1 MPYGRPYSSGH
12 GYRAPICRWTPSLYP
27 YARRKKRRR
36 GRVTKAQRRPMTNPS
51 LGKSCL
57 RLFGKAVEELVNLLL
72 DIFHQGGPTDR
83 AIALLCDMAFAAIL
97 FSSEISLALGLIV
110 LGLRLSDV
118 YERETSNQLVKNYK
132 EKTKAIR
139 IQRKTSMNPPPTPE
153 ALRNAWK
160 ASRTSLSGKLLAG
173 TLLSDLEPVVDQSYL
188 RAEDGT
194 IVGRRP
200 GIKGWLLQNC
210 PDMLPH
216 YKALMNYKALADKL
230 RKALG
235 IEDPDT
241 LAGVLDFCAG
251 MQAAAEEPQP
261 NAQPEREKEA
271 TTKGTSAE
279 TEGKQTQETGGIAPK
294 SLTFLHEFKLMN
306 SSKVNVMKNAREI
319 FGIPVSGTRNGEE
332 GTNQRPGPQSM
343 AALDAI
349 LRERLGLVW
358 MRRVGKAASAA

>member
-1 MPYGRPYSSGH
+1 MPYGRPYPSGH
-12 GYRAPICRWTPSLYP
+12 GHHTPTCRWTPSLYP
-27 YARRKKRRR
+27 YATRKRRKRRAKPTAR
-36 GRVTKAQRRPMTNPS
+36 KPPASPG

-57 RLFGKAVEELVNLLL
+57 RLFGKAAVEMVNLLL
-72 DIFHQGGPTDR
+72 DIVHQGGPTDR
-83 AIALLCDMAFAAIL
+83 AIALLCDVAFAAVL

-118 YERETSNQLVKNYK
+118 CEKEASNALIEDYR

-139 IQRKTSMNPPPTPE
+139 IQRKTSVNPPPTPE
-153 ALRNAWK
+153 AIRRAWE
-160 ASRTSLSGKLLAG
+160 ASRTSLAGKLLAG

-200 GIKGWLLQNC
+200 GIRGWLLANC

-241 LAGVLDFCAG
+241 LAGVLDF
-251 MQAAAEEPQP
+251 AAMIPAVEEEPQ
-261 NAQPEREKEA
+261 AHAEPEGE
-271 TTKGTSAE
+271 KGTDTGEPSAGRQG
-279 TEGKQTQETGGIAPK
+279 GKTPDGGGMAPK
-294 SLTFLHEFKLMN
+294 SLALLKDFKLMYSN
-306 SSKVNVMKNAREI
+306 KVNVIGNADEI
-319 FGIPVSGTRNGEE
+319 FGVSGEAGDGDE
-332 GTNQRPGPQSM
+332 GARQWALPRSM
-343 AALDAI
+343 AALDAV

-358 MRRVGKAASAA
+358 MRRVGKRPRAA

>member
-12 GYRAPICRWTPSLYP
+12 GYRVPICRWTPSLYP
-27 YARRKKRRR
+27 YARRKRRKHR
-36 GRVTKAQRRPMTNPS
+36 MAAEPPRAVSNPS
-51 LGKSCL
+51 LRKSCL
-57 RLFGKAVEELVNLLL
+57 RLFVKATIELVNLLL
-72 DIFHQGGPTDR
+72 DIVHQGGPTDR
-83 AIALLCDMAFAAIL
+83 AIALLCDVAFAAVL

-110 LGLRLSDV
+110 LGLRLSNV
-118 YERETSNQLVKNYK
+118 YEKEASNALVKNYK

-139 IQRKTSMNPPPTPE
+139 IKRKTSVNPPPTP
-153 ALRNAWK
+153 AAIRRAWE
-160 ASRTSLSGKLLAG
+160 ASRTSLAGKLLAG

-200 GIKGWLLQNC
+200 GIKGWLLANC

-241 LAGVLDFCAG
+241 LAGVLDFGVSILTATEG
-251 MQAAAEEPQP
+251 EQT
-261 NAQPEREKEA
+261 PE
-271 TTKGTSAE
+271 TKGTS
-279 TEGKQTQETGGIAPK
+279 PK
-294 SLTFLHEFKLMN
+294 SLVFIDRYKLVN
-306 SSKVNVMKNAREI
+306 SSAMNVRNNIHILFDKPGGAAQ
-319 FGIPVSGTRNGEE
+319 NGEKDA
-332 GTNQRPGPQSM
+332 NRMQIPLSM
-343 AALDAI
+343 GALDAV

-358 MRRVGKAASAA
+358 MRRTRKQALSA

>member
-1 MPYGRPYSSGH
+1 MPYGRPHPAGH
-12 GYRAPICRWTPSLYP
+12 GYRSPTCRWTPSLYP

-36 GRVTKAQRRPMTNPS
+36 GRITKAQRRPMTNPS

-57 RLFGKAVEELVNLLL
+57 RLFGKAAEELVNLLL

-83 AIALLCDMAFAAIL
+83 AIALLCDVAFAAVL

-118 YERETSNQLVKNYK
+118 YEKETSSELIKDYR

-139 IQRKTSMNPPPTPE
+139 IQRKTSVNSPPTPE
-153 ALRNAWK
+153 AIRKAWV
-160 ASRTSLSGKLLAG
+160 ASRASLAGKLLAG

-200 GIKGWLLQNC
+200 GIKGWLLANC

-241 LAGVLDFCAG
+241 LAGVLDFDA
-251 MQAAAEEPQP
+251 MTQAVDGGPQAHAE
-261 NAQPEREKEA
+261 PERGNGADTGEPSA
-271 TTKGTSAE
+271 GTQ
-279 TEGKQTQETGGIAPK
+279 GKRPPDGGGIEPK
-294 SLTFLHEFKLMN
+294 SSVFLNEVNLMCSNKL
-306 SSKVNVMKNAREI
+306 NVIRNANEI
-319 FGIPVSGTRNGEE
+319 FGASRRAENGEE
-332 GTNQRPGPQSM
+332 GPGQWALPRSM
-343 AALDAI
+343 AALDAV

-358 MRRVGKAASAA
+358 MRRVGKRPRAA

>member
-1 MPYGRPYSSGH
+1 MPYGRPYPSGH
-12 GYRAPICRWTPSLYP
+12 GHHTPTCRWTPSLYP
-27 YARRKKRRR
+27 YATRKRRKRRAKPTAR
-36 GRVTKAQRRPMTNPS
+36 KPPASPG

-57 RLFGKAVEELVNLLL
+57 RLFGKAAVEMVNLLL
-72 DIFHQGGPTDR
+72 DIVHQGGPTDR
-83 AIALLCDMAFAAIL
+83 AIALLCDVAFAAVL

-110 LGLRLSDV
+110 LGLRLSNA
-118 YERETSNQLVKNYK
+118 YEKEVSNSLIEGYK
-132 EKTKAIR
+132 EKTKSIR
-139 IQRKTSMNPPPTPE
+139 IQRKTSVNPPPTPE
-153 ALRNAWK
+153 ALRKAWK
-160 ASRTSLSGKLLAG
+160 TSRTSLSGKLLAG

-241 LAGVLDFCAG
+241 LAGVLDFSTG
-251 MQAAAEEPQP
+251 MQEVSEESQP
-261 NAQPEREKEA
+261 NAKPSREKGA
-271 TTKGTSAE
+271 TTKWKLVMTK
-279 TEGKQTQETGGIAPK
+279 GKQTQGTGGTRPK
-294 SLTFLHEFKLMN
+294 SLLFFDEFKLMN
-306 SSKVNVMKNAREI
+306 SSKVNVMKNAHEI
-319 FGIPVSGTRNGEE
+319 FGIPMGGAKDGEE
-332 GTNQRPGPQSM
+332 GAHQRSGPQGM
-343 AALDAI
+343 AVLDAI

-358 MRRVGKAASAA
+358 MRRVGKATSAA

>member
-12 GYRAPICRWTPSLYP
+12 GYRVPTCRWTPSLYP
-27 YARRKKRRR
+27 YARRKRPKRRMAVDPPR
-36 GRVTKAQRRPMTNPS
+36 TVSNPS
-51 LGKSCL
+51 LRKSCL
-57 RLFGKAVEELVNLLL
+57 RLFGKATIELVNLLL
-72 DIFHQGGPTDR
+72 DIVHQGGPTNR
-83 AIALLCDMAFAAIL
+83 AIALLCDVAFAAVL

-110 LGLRLSDV
+110 LGLRLSNV
-118 YERETSNQLVKNYK
+118 YEKEASKELVKNYK

-139 IQRKTSMNPPPTPE
+139 IQRKTSVNPPPTP
-153 ALRNAWK
+153 AAIRRAWE
-160 ASRTSLSGKLLAG
+160 ASRTSLAGKLLAG

-200 GIKGWLLQNC
+200 GIKGWLQANC

-241 LAGVLDFCAG
+241 LAGVLDFSMG
-251 MQAAAEEPQP
+251 MLTEIES
-261 NAQPEREKEA
+261 EK
-271 TTKGTSAE
+271 TLG
-279 TEGKQTQETGGIAPK
+279 TEGITPK
-294 SLTFLHEFKLMN
+294 SLVFLNKFKLVN
-306 SSKVNVMKNAREI
+306 SNEI
-319 FGIPVSGTRNGEE
+319 NIRRNIYELFEVSGGETRDG
-332 GTNQRPGPQSM
+332 GKGSDRIQMPQSM
-343 AALDAI
+343 AALDAV

-358 MRRVGKAASAA
+358 MRRTRKQALSA

>member
-1 MPYGRPYSSGH
+1 MPYGRPHSSGH
-12 GYRAPICRWTPSLYP
+12 GYRTPTSRWTPSLYP
-27 YARRKKRRR
+27 CASRKRRKRRAKPTVR
-36 GRVTKAQRRPMTNPS
+36 KPVPS
-51 LGKSCL
+51 SGLGKSCL
-57 RLFGKAVEELVNLLL
+57 RLFGKAAAELVNLLL
-72 DIFHQGGPTDR
+72 DIVHQGGPTDR
-83 AIALLCDMAFAAIL
+83 AIALLCDVAFAAVL

-118 YERETSNQLVKNYK
+118 YEKEASTALIEDYK

-139 IQRKTSMNPPPTPE
+139 IQRKTSVNPPPTPE
-153 ALRNAWK
+153 AIRQAWE
-160 ASRTSLSGKLLAG
+160 ASRISLAGKLLAG

-200 GIKGWLLQNC
+200 GIKGWLLANC

-241 LAGVLDFCAG
+241 LAGVLDFGAT
-251 MQAAAEEPQP
+251 MQTVEERPQP
-261 NAQPEREKEA
+261 HAEPERG
-271 TTKGTSAE
+271 KGTGTREPSAGTRGE
-279 TEGKQTQETGGIAPK
+279 KTPGEGGTQPK
-294 SLTFLHEFKLMN
+294 SLAFLNEFKLMYSN
-306 SSKVNVMKNAREI
+306 RVNVTRNANEI
-319 FGIPVSGTRNGEE
+319 FGVSRKDENGEE
-332 GTNQRPGPQSM
+332 GAIQWALPRSM
-343 AALDAI
+343 AALDAV

-358 MRRVGKAASAA
+358 MRRVGKRPRAA